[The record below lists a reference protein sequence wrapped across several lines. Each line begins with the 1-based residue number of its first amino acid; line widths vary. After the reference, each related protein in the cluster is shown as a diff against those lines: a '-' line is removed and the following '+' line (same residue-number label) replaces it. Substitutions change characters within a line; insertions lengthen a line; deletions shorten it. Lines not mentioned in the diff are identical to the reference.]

1 MTGKMMTFRQFT
13 LMCALV
19 VYVLSSPCLGQ
30 EKDYWLKMERK
41 GTGFGYEH
49 IQMKGLENGNF
60 EYRFQSLQKADVAGE
75 RPQDHALRGRYIVDS
90 KLRPI
95 SFEYRIDF
103 PVKKAVISGKK
114 ADNGFEM
121 WIEEKGKKIGQ
132 ERLASLEFYFDVALA
147 DLIFRHRHEDEV
159 SLKILNPRSRE
170 IETVNCKI
178 LHQSTDSV
186 IARIENAITQEY
198 CIDRNGRI
206 QRLDLIEL
214 NIHKFA
220 ADSADA
226 KNISYLRTDDG
237 LSLRVESNTE
247 FTNVFDVDRA
257 KIEVQWKN
265 VHPEIFDF
273 LDNRQSL
280 VTLDSAG
287 GQFKAT
293 LKLTKFTSKPKPLTV
308 PVGGQQFNPFLGDAD
323 YIQPGAVSI
332 QNQMAQ
338 IAGEGRDAFQI
349 VADILNWISA
359 NINVDYLAETLTA
372 TEVLAQRRG
381 KCAEFAILF
390 ASLTRAAGI
399 PSRLV
404 LGVVNQGSHWIGHL
418 WNEVW
423 LGEWLAVDPT
433 FGNFVSAASH
443 IKFID
448 SPTLAG
454 TQPLRFKLVDNLK
467 VDVLE
472 FTEAT
477 GSQSSLVTGVQ
488 ELCYANQYYQCV
500 ISAPDTSWH
509 ISASEG
515 ARPTVTM
522 MPRHIDGARFF
533 LVMFPVPPGASQKKI
548 LSSRIN
554 IIKSRVKNFKIV
566 NEEDIQLAGKI
577 APRIVFEFSH
587 EENDGELV
595 HVVSEN
601 CLLIDGVHGYLF
613 KFSAEKELFREFECF
628 SKQIKQS
635 FKLLK

>member
-1 MTGKMMTFRQFT
+1 MTGKMMTFRQFIKI
-13 LMCALV
+13 CALV
-19 VYVLSSPCLGQ
+19 VYVISFPCLAQ
-30 EKDYWLKMERK
+30 EKDYWLKMERN

-49 IQMKGLENGNF
+49 IHVKGLENGNF

-75 RPQDHALRGRYIVDS
+75 RPQNYALSGRYIVDS
-90 KLRPI
+90 GLHPI

-103 PVKKAVISGKK
+103 PVKKAVISGEK
-114 ADNGFEM
+114 AEDGFEM
-121 WIEEKGKKIGQ
+121 WIEERGKKIGQ
-132 ERLASLEFYFDVALA
+132 QRLASLEFYFDVALA
-147 DLIFRHRHEDEV
+147 DLIFRHRHQDEV

-170 IETVNCKI
+170 IEAVNCRI
-178 LHQSTDSV
+178 LHHSPDSV

-198 CIDRNGRI
+198 CIDHNGRI

-214 NIHKFA
+214 NIHKFVT
-220 ADSADA
+220 DSADA
-226 KNISYLRTDDG
+226 KNISYLKTDDG
-237 LSLRVESNTE
+237 LSLRIKCNTQ
-247 FTNVFDVDRA
+247 FANVFDVDQA
-257 KIEVQWKN
+257 KIAVQWKN
-265 VHPEIFDF
+265 VPPENFNF

-280 VTLDSAG
+280 VRLDSVER
-287 GQFKAT
+287 QFKAT
-293 LKLTKFTSKPKPLTV
+293 LKLTKFTPKPKMLTV

-323 YIQPGAVSI
+323 YIQPGAASI
-332 QNQMAQ
+332 RNQMAQ
-338 IAGEGRDAFQI
+338 IAGDGQDAFQI
-349 VADILNWISA
+349 VDDILNWISA
-359 NINVDYLAETLTA
+359 NISVDYLAETLTA
-372 TEVLAQRRG
+372 TEALEQRRG

-399 PSRLV
+399 PTRLV

-433 FGNFVSAASH
+433 GGNYVSGASH

-454 TQPLRFKLVDNLK
+454 TQPVRFKLVDNLSI
-467 VDVLE
+467 DVLE
-472 FTEAT
+472 FTEAA
-477 GSQSSLVTGVQ
+477 GSQPDLVSGVQ
-488 ELCYANQYYQCV
+488 GVCYVNQYYQCR

-515 ARPTVTM
+515 TRPTVTL

-577 APRIVFEFSH
+577 APKVVFEFSH
-587 EENDGELV
+587 EENDGGLV
-595 HVVSEN
+595 DIVSEN
-601 CLLIDGVHGYLF
+601 CLLIDGVHGFLF

-628 SKQIKQS
+628 LEQIKQS
-635 FKLLK
+635 FELLK